1 MSQQQDRF
9 EWESQ
14 QLQSV
19 RHSGP
24 MAKAKVFAK
33 LSGPGWLQS
42 AITLGGGSL
51 ASGLFLGVIGGFE
64 MLWVQ
69 WLAMFFGVTMLC
81 AISYVTLST
90 ETSPFTSIRRHINP
104 VLAWGWLAAS
114 LLANVVWVLPQYAL
128 AYGAITN
135 NLFAG
140 YFAESKHLLST
151 QVTITLLL
159 MVVVIPIT
167 LSYGGKGKGI
177 KIYEMI
183 LKVMVAMI
191 VLSFMGVVIA
201 MRQEVDWGTIVRGFI
216 PKLSLITEPS
226 SQYRSLLDAISL
238 EEARTFWQGQILG
251 MQRDIMI
258 AAAAT
263 AVGINMT
270 FLLPF
275 SLLAKKWNRSFRGLA
290 IFDLA
295 TGMVIPFVLATS
307 CIVIAAATQFHAKPF
322 DGLLETA
329 NGETRVNQNSAKYAD
344 YAKLMD
350 ARGATS
356 IQAQPEEAEMRIA
369 SMLIQRGTGDL
380 AASLKSLFKG
390 SDVVSNYVFG
400 FGVLAMAISTI
411 SILMLISGL
420 CICEAM
426 GRPHGGWTHRLG
438 TLIPMTGVLWP
449 WLWTGQSKAYLAVP
463 TSVFGFVLIP
473 IAYLTFLLMMNNRKV
488 LGEHM
493 PRGIYRFIWNL
504 LMGAAFLVMAPAAA
518 WKAWGTSLNGIPV
531 GSYAL
536 IGFVVLVLFGF
547 GFREKEKV

>member
-1 MSQQQDRF
+1 
-9 EWESQ
+9 
-14 QLQSV
+14 
-19 RHSGP
+19 
-24 MAKAKVFAK
+24 
-33 LSGPGWLQS
+33 
-42 AITLGGGSL
+42 
-51 ASGLFLGVIGGFE
+51 
-64 MLWVQ
+64 
-69 WLAMFFGVTMLC
+69 
-81 AISYVTLST
+81 
-90 ETSPFTSIRRHINP
+90 
-104 VLAWGWLAAS
+104 
-114 LLANVVWVLPQYAL
+114 
-128 AYGAITN
+128 
-135 NLFAG
+135 
-140 YFAESKHLLST
+140 
-151 QVTITLLL
+151 
-159 MVVVIPIT
+159 
-167 LSYGGKGKGI
+167 
-177 KIYEMI
+177 
-183 LKVMVAMI
+183 
-191 VLSFMGVVIA
+191 
-201 MRQEVDWGTIVRGFI
+201 
-216 PKLSLITEPS
+216 
-226 SQYRSLLDAISL
+226 
-238 EEARTFWQGQILG
+238 

-329 NGETRVNQNSAKYAD
+329 NGETMVNQNSAKYAD

-411 SILMLISGL
+411 SILMLISGF
-420 CICEAM
+420 CVCEAM

-438 TLIPMTGVLWP
+438 TLIPMTGVLRP
-449 WLWTGQSKAYLAVP
+449 WLDRTIKVYLAVP
-463 TSVFGFVLIP
+463 IP
-473 IAYLTFLLMMNNRKV
+473 FWLCPHSHCAFAFLLMMNNRKCWESTCLEDPPIHLEFV
-488 LGEHM
+488 DGGRLPGD
-493 PRGIYRFIWNL
+493 GSCSSL
-504 LMGAAFLVMAPAAA
+504 
-518 WKAWGTSLNGIPV
+518 KAWGTSLNGIPV

>member
-238 EEARTFWQGQILG
+238 EEARNLLAGSDS
-251 MQRDIMI
+251 RH
-258 AAAAT
+258 AT
-263 AVGINMT
+263 RYHDCGRGDGGGYQHD
-270 FLLPF
+270 LPVAF
-275 SLLAKKWNRSFRGLA
+275 FPACQKMESLLSR
-290 IFDLA
+290 
-295 TGMVIPFVLATS
+295 TGYF
-307 CIVIAAATQFHAKPF
+307 
-322 DGLLETA
+322 
-329 NGETRVNQNSAKYAD
+329 
-344 YAKLMD
+344 
-350 ARGATS
+350 
-356 IQAQPEEAEMRIA
+356 
-369 SMLIQRGTGDL
+369 
-380 AASLKSLFKG
+380 
-390 SDVVSNYVFG
+390 
-400 FGVLAMAISTI
+400 
-411 SILMLISGL
+411 
-420 CICEAM
+420 
-426 GRPHGGWTHRLG
+426 
-438 TLIPMTGVLWP
+438 
-449 WLWTGQSKAYLAVP
+449 
-463 TSVFGFVLIP
+463 
-473 IAYLTFLLMMNNRKV
+473 
-488 LGEHM
+488 
-493 PRGIYRFIWNL
+493 
-504 LMGAAFLVMAPAAA
+504 
-518 WKAWGTSLNGIPV
+518 
-531 GSYAL
+531 
-536 IGFVVLVLFGF
+536 
-547 GFREKEKV
+547 